1 MNTVVIVS
9 DTFRRDNLGCYSSR
23 KVHTP
28 HLDRFAEKCVIFDRA
43 FCASCPTMPMRA
55 DLMTGKYTFTYHSWA
70 PLPEKE
76 VILSQTLAD
85 AGYTT
90 MGIVDTPFFI
100 KNRYGYDRG
109 FHDFIHSR
117 GQGFRYEGGQT
128 KPSLERSDVNY
139 ERRYEED
146 YCAPKTCLTAEH
158 WLERHY
164 KEKFFLYV
172 DTWDPHEPFDPPAH
186 YVELYKP
193 DWDGV
198 YPIYHPAYTYYN
210 YIKNST
216 ADRKRISTQYACY
229 CGKVTMVD
237 RAVGRLID
245 RIESMGLMD
254 NTMIIFASDHG
265 YYFGEHDIFGKSVL
279 GIEKEGVFLAA
290 PLYQEVNNIP
300 LLIYVPGVKP
310 HRTDA
315 LVSVPDFM
323 PTILELAEVKVPD
336 TVQGSSFLPVI
347 RGERDT
353 HQQFVV
359 STMPLQNPGALTRA
373 VDDSLRMVKNFL
385 PATIVTDRWALL
397 YARENAPIELYD
409 INSDPFQKKNVAS
422 GNNAI
427 VKDLHKRYYE
437 FLKKT
442 GTEESLLEPRASL

>member
-9 DTFRRDNLGCYSSR
+9 DTFRRDNLGCYSDR

-43 FCASCPTMPMRA
+43 YCSAFPTMPMRA
-55 DLMTGKYTFTYHSWA
+55 DLMTGKYTFTYRSWS
-70 PLPEKE
+70 PLPKKE

-109 FHDFIHSR
+109 FQDFIHSR
-117 GQGFRYEGGQT
+117 GQGFRYEEGQV
-128 KPSLERSDVNY
+128 KPSLARSDVNY

-146 YCAPKTCLTAEH
+146 YCAPRTCLTAEH

-186 YVELYKP
+186 YVERYKP

-198 YPIYHPAYTYYN
+198 YPTEDLSHRYKFLEGGSEKQRLNTP
-210 YIKNST
+210 
-216 ADRKRISTQYACY
+216 YACY
-229 CGKVTMVD
+229 CGEVTMVD

-254 NTMIIFASDHG
+254 NTVIIFTSDHG
-265 YYFGEHDIFGKSVL
+265 YYFGEHDIFGKSVF
-279 GIEKEGVFLAA
+279 GTEKKGVFLAA

-310 HRTDA
+310 HCTDA

-347 RGERDT
+347 KGEKDT
-353 HQQFVV
+353 HHEFVV

-397 YARENAPIELYD
+397 YAREKEPIELYD
-409 INSDPFQKKNVAS
+409 MESDPFQVKNVAS
-422 GNNAI
+422 DYNAV

-437 FLKKT
+437 FLKKL
-442 GTEESLLEPRASL
+442 GTKESLLKPRASL

>member
-9 DTFRRDNLGCYSSR
+9 DTFRRDNLGCYSER

-43 FCASCPTMPMRA
+43 YCASFPTMPNRA
-55 DLMTGKYTFTYHSWA
+55 DLMTGKYTFTYLSWG
-70 PLPEKE
+70 PLPENE
-76 VILSQTLAD
+76 VILSMTLAD
-85 AGYTT
+85 AGHTT

-109 FHDFIHSR
+109 FHDYVQHR
-117 GQGFRYEGGQT
+117 GQGYYWWGGQDW
-128 KPSLERSDVNY
+128 KPWEDRSDVKH

-186 YVELYKP
+186 YVERYKT

-198 YPIYHPAYTYYN
+198 YPTYHPAYKYVRSSAVDQEE
-210 YIKNST
+210 I
-216 ADRKRISTQYACY
+216 DTQYACY
-229 CGKVTMVD
+229 CGEVTMVD

-254 NTMIIFASDHG
+254 NTVIIFTTDHG
-265 YYFGEHDIFGKSVL
+265 YFFGEHDIFGKSVV
-279 GIEKEGVFLAA
+279 GIEEKEMFQGA
-290 PLYQEVNNIP
+290 PLYQEVNHIP

-315 LVSVPDFM
+315 LVSAPDLM
-323 PTILELAEVKVPD
+323 PTILELADVEVPD

-347 RGERDT
+347 KGERDT
-353 HQQFVV
+353 HHDLVV
-359 STMPLQNPGALTRA
+359 SSMPLQNPGAVTRA
-373 VDDSLRMVKNFL
+373 VDGKEREVKAFF

-397 YARENAPIELYD
+397 YTRENEPIELYD
-409 INSDPFQKKNVAS
+409 IASDPLQTKNVAAENS
-422 GNNAI
+422 SVAED
-427 VKDLHKRYYE
+427 VHKRYYE
-437 FLKKT
+437 FLKGI
-442 GTEESLLEPRASL
+442 GTEESLLRPRASL